1 MFGPQ
6 MAAAAPTVAQQM
18 ALADGQAAGALG
30 AVTTGPA
37 LDPRGGMTVPLAAVQ
52 GFQRPA
58 ASARGRRSKGALA
71 LKDHISLQTSHGG
84 HAHGPTYIGT
94 DQHVMQQRLAQM
106 RQGFHDRGVA
116 GALAHRGGV
125 LR

>member
-1 MFGPQ
+1 MFGPA

-30 AVTTGPA
+30 AVSTGPA
-37 LDPRGGMTVPLAAVQ
+37 LDPRGGITVPLAAVQ

-84 HAHGPTYIGT
+84 HAHGPEFMGSYAHQNVLGRERR
-94 DQHVMQQRLAQM
+94 DAAMDARSMAAALAQ
-106 RQGFHDRGVA
+106 
-116 GALAHRGGV
+116 RGG
-125 LR
+125 RPR